1 MWYFQ
6 VLKFDNRQSEETLKN
21 TYGQIGHCCYGET
34 HRSDHCFSYISGLIC
49 PLFMGLLTVV
59 ETQTTRSWSSILVP
73 CKVGPRTKSSWC
85 FRWKL
90 DSSRA
95 SISCSHNKRNNATH
109 TVWNCVYFAALVF
122 SRWVVRWGK
131 RRCVWS
137 RGQRQTQRWQNSHL
151 DKQLPKQGRHYDD
164 RVSWKVTLWVGNG
177 AKWKIHRCVICS
189 QPLDGD
195 TELVSVLT

>member
-1 MWYFQ
+1 MCYFQ

-34 HRSDHCFSYISGLIC
+34 HRSDHCFSYISVLIC

-95 SISCSHNKRNNATH
+95 SIFMLWFIIKGTMRLIQCEIVCILQLLCLVGESFDEASEDVCGAVVNVRPKGDKIAIWTS
-109 TVWNCVYFAALVF
+109 NC
-122 SRWVVRWGK
+122 
-131 RRCVWS
+131 
-137 RGQRQTQRWQNSHL
+137 QNR
-151 DKQLPKQGRHYDD
+151 DAIMTIG
-164 RVSWKVTLWVGNG
+164 
-177 AKWKIHRCVICS
+177 
-189 QPLDGD
+189 
-195 TELVSVLT
+195 